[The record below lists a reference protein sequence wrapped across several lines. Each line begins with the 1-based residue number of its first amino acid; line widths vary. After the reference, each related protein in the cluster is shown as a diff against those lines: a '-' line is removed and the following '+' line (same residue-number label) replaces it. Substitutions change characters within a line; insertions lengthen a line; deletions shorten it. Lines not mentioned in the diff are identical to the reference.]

1 MSEILEKG
9 LMIGFGLSIFIVFL
23 SIFSPIIPI
32 ILEPNSEE
40 DLNNYNT
47 FISLLEFG
55 IKYTPNNSHDNL
67 SFSYTLSIN
76 INIETKT
83 EDNRTAINL
92 FSKIKNTTIFTA
104 KQVTFNTFSLFDR
117 FSLCFIYD
125 LNSIAIETRRY

>member
-40 DLNNYNT
+40 DLDNYNT

-92 FSKIKNTTIFTA
+92 CSKIKNIGYVPLKTSA
-104 KQVTFNTFSLFDR
+104 KK
-117 FSLCFIYD
+117 
-125 LNSIAIETRRY
+125 

>member
-32 ILEPNSEE
+32 ILEPDSEE

-55 IKYTPNNSHDNL
+55 IKYTPNNSHDKL

-76 INIETKT
+76 INIEKKV

-92 FSKIKNTTIFTA
+92 FSEIKNTTIYTTKQVKFTA
-104 KQVTFNTFSLFDR
+104 YSLFGR
-117 FSLCFIYD
+117 FSLCFLYE
-125 LNSIAIETRRY
+125 LNSITIEIRRY